1 MSITVLILQACD
13 SRLSSENCRFMLH
26 NGSHGSDDTSLN
38 EFQESAK
45 ESGTLTDLYY
55 RAVHRK
61 TNITK
66 EQLIKLCTNVSYF
79 GADIACGYGLI
90 DGIVI
95 PKGKI
100 AKKRTK
106 NATK

>member
-1 MSITVLILQACD
+1 
-13 SRLSSENCRFMLH
+13 MLH
-26 NGSHGSDDTSLN
+26 NGSHGSGDTSLS

-55 RAVHRK
+55 KAVHEK
-61 TNITK
+61 SNITK
-66 EQLIKLCTNVSYF
+66 DQLAKLCTNVSYF

-90 DGIVI
+90 DGIVT
-95 PKGKI
+95 PKDKT